1 MPSSCSIHS
10 HSQLQ
15 EHLVLLS
22 TFPSATFSSRH
33 RFIVVP
39 TMKQSLTA
47 AAVLCWATL
56 TQHAS
61 ARRLDWEGEPL
72 STPHSVFVTWES
84 SLNTGKQIIFVADS
98 KGSSLLTYACDSKV
112 TLGGVPIQVKA
123 DETGNG
129 QITVGEK
136 HYAIDF
142 EVEKSGGVVCQARWN
157 DDVAVVECEVPW
169 TAGGLDSVGTL
180 SPNVTAT
187 CLDREA
193 DNDLAMVN
201 VFTEEEL
208 VVFPPVEEE
217 EEEQTDADRLLAR
230 QCYDQA
236 PVIKK
241 KGNGNPHKWRRHK
254 QVTVREIPSLYFHVY
269 NLPLRTTQLTNDGQ
283 CRIALNAGTVT
294 VRWQLVKNGPS
305 PTQLAF
311 RSPVWERV
319 NGAVLATR
327 SRGRR
332 VTLR

>member
-10 HSQLQ
+10 PNQLQ
-15 EHLVLLS
+15 EHLIIL
-22 TFPSATFSSRH
+22 PTFSSITFSSKH
-33 RFIVVP
+33 HFAVAA
-39 TMKQSLTA
+39 TMKQNLTA
-47 AAVLCWATL
+47 AAVLCWAVL
-56 TQHAS
+56 AQHTF

-84 SLNTGKQIIFVADS
+84 SLNTGKQIIFVADN

-112 TLGGVPIQVKA
+112 TLAGVPIQVKA

-129 QITVGEK
+129 QITIGEK
-136 HYAIDF
+136 RYAIDF
-142 EVEKSGGVVCQARWN
+142 DVEKSGGVVCQARWN

-217 EEEQTDADRLLAR
+217 DEEADADRLVAR

-254 QVTVREIPSLYFHVY
+254 QVTVRGIPSL
-269 NLPLRTTQLTNDGQ
+269 
-283 CRIALNAGTVT
+283 
-294 VRWQLVKNGPS
+294 
-305 PTQLAF
+305 
-311 RSPVWERV
+311 
-319 NGAVLATR
+319 
-327 SRGRR
+327 
-332 VTLR
+332 